1 MIAIEK
7 RLQRKKNLIKTK
19 KILKKFTILF
29 LIGIIYLI
37 GIPLYVVFI
46 IIPLVFCIVFNI
58 L

>member
-1 MIAIEK
+1 MTAIEK
-7 RLQRKKNLIKTK
+7 WLQRKKNLIKTK

-46 IIPLVFCIVFNI
+46 IIPLVLFIRFNI
-58 L
+58 T

>member
-1 MIAIEK
+1 MTTIEK
-7 RLQRKKNLIKTK
+7 WLQRKKNLIKTK

-46 IIPLVFCIVFNI
+46 IIPLVLFIRFNI
-58 L
+58 T